1 MEEAI
6 GRKHKRRTQKYA
18 RLLAAI
24 SQSLYEED
32 PDRMGS
38 SGGAPADEHDSP
50 ATHLLPQATRCRTR
64 DQLAHVLRG
73 HYPDATD
80 RLIDQLWTQV
90 AEYQAEA

>member
-38 SGGAPADEHDSP
+38 SGGGA
-50 ATHLLPQATRCRTR
+50 RRRT
-64 DQLAHVLRG
+64 
-73 HYPDATD
+73 
-80 RLIDQLWTQV
+80 
-90 AEYQAEA
+90 